1 MTRTRGHLSR
11 RRALATIG
19 AAAGTGIAAPF
30 LSRGAYAAWPADKAV
45 KILVPFAPGG
55 PTDVVARVVAQ
66 GLTEA
71 LGGGAA
77 VVVENKAG
85 AGGNIAIGQVARAE
99 ADGYTLL
106 VSSSAFLL
114 NPSLYESVPYDPQ
127 KDFKPVCLLTTSPNA
142 FIAGPD
148 TGIASIAQLVEVARK
163 DPDKLNYGSPGIGT
177 TPMLAFEL
185 LKVRAGIKAQ
195 QVVFNG
201 AAPVVQ
207 AMLAK
212 TIPVACCALPPA
224 HPHIQTG
231 ALKGLAM
238 SSERRWHDL
247 AGVPTMA
254 EAGFPDFVLD
264 TKQLMLAPAA
274 TPPEIVARLSKEVVA
289 ILQRPAVRDTLQ
301 KGGHEVLATSAE
313 TLGGVIAK
321 EVPMWKDVV
330 EKAGVKMK

>member
-1 MTRTRGHLSR
+1 MHSNKGKLSR
-11 RRALATIG
+11 RRALASLGATAG
-19 AAAGTGIAAPF
+19 AALSAPF
-30 LSRGAYAAWPADKAV
+30 LPRSAHAAWPADKPV

-71 LGGGAA
+71 LGGAA

-85 AGGNIAIGQVARAE
+85 AGGNIAIGQAARSD

-106 VSSSAFLL
+106 IVSSAYLL
-114 NPSLYESVPYDPQ
+114 NPSLYETVPYDPL
-127 KDFKPVCLLTTSPNA
+127 KDFKPISLLTTSPNA

-148 TGIASIAQLVEVARK
+148 SGITSIAQLVEVAKK

-185 LKVRAGIKAQ
+185 LKARAGIKAT
-195 QVVFNG
+195 QVVFPG

-207 AMLAK
+207 AVLAK
-212 TIPVACCALPPA
+212 TVPVACCALPPA

-231 ALKGLAM
+231 ALKGLAL
-238 SSERRWHDL
+238 SSERRWPDL
-247 AGVPTMA
+247 GNVPTMG
-254 EAGFPDFVLD
+254 ELGFADFVLD

-274 TPPEIVARLSKEVVA
+274 TPPDLVARLSKEA
-289 ILQRPAVRDTLQ
+289 ITLLQRPAVKDTLQ
-301 KGGHEVLATSAE
+301 KGGHDVLATSAE
-313 TLGGVIAK
+313 ALGGVIAK

-330 EKAGVKMK
+330 AKAGVKMK